1 MVLSACSSYFEQL
14 FINFTE
20 PNQIVILKDTTYSDI
35 SAIID
40 FMYRGEINVSQDRL
54 SSLLKTAE
62 NLKVKGLAEVS
73 GDDKDSGPETG
84 PGAGHGVSRLTS
96 GGPPPM
102 TMMGRSVASPAS
114 NQENNNMGGFININ
128 GELKKKRG
136 RPRTLDGPDDDEGGS
151 VFSPRISMV
160 QGAGGI
166 NGVHGAGV
174 NSGTQSPILNQT
186 LQQKSLVT
194 GMSPLQA
201 ALSKPITDHHSP
213 SKDNS
218 NSSPPHSKPSTPCP
232 APGSPAPLAIKMEA
246 VDTARNCDTPGSGS
260 LNGTFVP
267 TLSAD
272 TVASWGIIK
281 MNDYLISGTRQQY
294 WEEYFVKN
302 VMGAVKNKEIDM
314 KGAAEL
320 LGVSYGTLYGRYR
333 ESFGY
338 LKHAWNVT
346 GRPQK
351 KTNLWSDPNTKQILE
366 SMRSGAINIKQA
378 AEALGMEPAML
389 AYQLAGRV
397 AGDRSNGNDDIA
409 EEEEEED
416 YDENLMEVQPDII
429 MNDGDEH
436 EEHFDS
442 IVEEGVDP
450 IQETS

>member
-1 MVLSACSSYFEQL
+1 MVLSACSSYFEKL
-14 FINFTE
+14 FINFSE
-20 PNQIVILKDTTYSDI
+20 PNQIVILKDTSFLDI

-114 NQENNNMGGFININ
+114 NQENNNMGGFVNIN

-136 RPRTLDGPDDDEGGS
+136 RPRTLDGPEDEESS
-151 VFSPRISMV
+151 VFTPRISSV
-160 QGAGGI
+160 TGSL
-166 NGVHGAGV
+166 NG
-174 NSGTQSPILNQT
+174 SSLSPILSQSLSSTAFLQT
-186 LQQKSLVT
+186 KTL
-194 GMSPLQA
+194 SPLQA
-201 ALSKPITDHHSP
+201 ALSKPLGEP
-213 SKDNS
+213 QGSKDNS
-218 NSSPPHSKPSTPCP
+218 NSSPPSSKPTTPCP
-232 APGSPAPLAIKMEA
+232 SSPTTIKTESL
-246 VDTARNCDTPGSGS
+246 DNNRNCDTPGSANI
-260 LNGTFVP
+260 NGTFIP
-267 TLSAD
+267 TLSAEK
-272 TVASWGIIK
+272 VASWGIIK
-281 MNDYLISGTRQQY
+281 MNDYLVSGTRQQY

-302 VMGAVKNKEIDM
+302 VMAAVKNKEIDM

-346 GRPQK
+346 GRPQR
-351 KTNLWSDPNTKQILE
+351 KTNLWSDPGTKQILE

-389 AYQLAGRV
+389 AYQLAGRSI
-397 AGDRSNGNDDIA
+397 GDKSNGNGDDDDDDIA
-409 EEEEEED
+409 EDEEEF
-416 YDENLMEVQPDII
+416 DENLMEVQPDII
-429 MNDGDEH
+429 MNEGEEQD
-436 EEHFDS
+436 EHFDS
-442 IVEEGVDP
+442 IVEEEAG
-450 IQETS
+450 